1 MNILLIGKPGSGKGT
16 LSNDLKNVLPVF
28 HMSTGD
34 LLREEVR
41 KGTLLGQKIDALISK
56 GQFADIDTVFELVN
70 TAMQEHQDKVI
81 LMDGFPRDVSQV
93 ERFLQH
99 NHIDLVVVKEAD
111 DQTVFQRITGR
122 LMHPGSGRV
131 YHAVTMPPQVTGMDD
146 VTGEPLI
153 TRDDD
158 KAEFVQRRLD
168 TFHSVTEPIIDFV
181 RQHGI
186 APIIYIPEDADR
198 EAGVRMVMNTI
209 YEIQR
214 DLSAS
219 SSLHP

>member
-34 LLREEVR
+34 LLRDEVR
-41 KGTLLGQKIDALISK
+41 KGTALGQQIDALISK
-56 GQFADIDTVFELVN
+56 GQFADIDTVFQLVSN
-70 TAMQEHQDKVI
+70 AMEEHQDKII

-99 NHIDLVVVKEAD
+99 NRIDLVVVKEAD

-122 LMHPGSGRV
+122 LVHPGSGRV
-131 YHAVTMPPQVTGMDD
+131 YHAVTMPPQVTGVDD

-153 TRDDD
+153 TREDD

-168 TFHSVTEPIIDFV
+168 TFHRVTEPIIAFIQ
-181 RQHGI
+181 QHDI
-186 APIIYIPEDADR
+186 APIIHIPE
-198 EAGVRMVMNTI
+198 EAGRDAGVQMVLNTI
-209 YEIQR
+209 YDIQR
-214 DLSAS
+214 DASAS
-219 SSLHP
+219 YNPLA